1 MRLVLPKISMSTE
14 KYVILQEYEMLS
26 GVLLVLRCSQ
36 QLLKSPQILICCWK
50 ADSSGKRLNKY
61 PQCYPIKHTLTTSRV
76 LSKYKQIQLI
86 TALQSGLGFPPVF
99 SWCHINKWL
108 STKQKALGDYRS
120 RSSMWSMLTHSHYTK
135 VDSAHR
141 LANTHHVTERY
152 AFSTSLRNK
161 TSNLITSNLW
171 LPGHHTIGWA
181 VWANFHAQHEVSTRA
196 DWRSL
201 PPRNTPRPARICL
214 FTVPKLRVCR
224 PSCWTFYYDVEDH

>member
-1 MRLVLPKISMSTE
+1 MFIPKAHSGWKKVWLYE
-14 KYVILQEYEMLS
+14 K
-26 GVLLVLRCSQ
+26 
-36 QLLKSPQILICCWK
+36 K
-50 ADSSGKRLNKY
+50 LNKY
-61 PQCYPIKHTLTTSRV
+61 LQCFHIKHTSTTGRV

-86 TALQSGLGFPPVF
+86 TALESRLGFPPVF
-99 SWCHINKWL
+99 SGCHINKWL
-108 STKQKALGDYRS
+108 STKQKALGDYHS
-120 RSSMWSMLTHSHYTK
+120 HSSMWSMLTHSRYTK

-141 LANTHHVTERY
+141 LPNTHHVTERY

-201 PPRNTPRPARICL
+201 PLSPPPPPYPLTSADMPVYCA
-214 FTVPKLRVCR
+214 
-224 PSCWTFYYDVEDH
+224 